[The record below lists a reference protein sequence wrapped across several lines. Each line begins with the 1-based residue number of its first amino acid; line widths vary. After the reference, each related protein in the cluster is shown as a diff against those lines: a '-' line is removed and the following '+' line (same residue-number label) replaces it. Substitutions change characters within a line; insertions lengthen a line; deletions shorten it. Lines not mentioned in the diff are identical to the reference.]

1 MNEKELAKMAK
12 EFAKNIKTTDD
23 LTSLTSMLTKQVIEA
38 ALGAEMEE
46 HLGYSKNQQTDK
58 SNARNGYTKKILKG
72 SHGEIQIATPRDRNG
87 SFEPELIKKRQN
99 RLTQFDEQITYL
111 YGKGMTT
118 RLNVFFIQS
127 MILLTPLRSCMGHK
141 SHQHWFPKLQQRFS
155 KSLKPGKHED

>member
-1 MNEKELAKMAK
+1 MNEKELEKMAK

-58 SNARNGYTKKILKG
+58 SNARNGYTKKILQG
-72 SHGEIQIATPRDRNG
+72 SHGEVEIATPRDRNG
-87 SFEPELIKKRQN
+87 SFDPQLIKKRQK

-127 MILLTPLRSCMGHK
+127 RISLIPLKNCMELMFL
-141 SHQHWFPKLQQRFS
+141 QPWYPK
-155 KSLKPGKHED
+155 

>member
-1 MNEKELAKMAK
+1 MNEKELAKMAN
-12 EFAKNIKTTDD
+12 EFAKNIKTADD

-38 ALGAEMEE
+38 ALGTEMEE

-72 SHGEIQIATPRDRNG
+72 SHGEVEIATPRDRNG
-87 SFEPELIKKRQN
+87 SFDPVLIKKRQK

-118 RLNVFFIQS
+118 RLNVLFIQS
-127 MILLTPLRSCMGHK
+127 TILLTPLRSCMELK
-141 SHQHWFPKLQQRFS
+141 YHQHWFLKLQQRFS
-155 KSLKPGKHED
+155 

>member
-46 HLGYSKNQQTDK
+46 HLGYEKNQQTDK

-72 SHGEIQIATPRDRNG
+72 SHGEVEIATPRDREGN
-87 SFEPELIKKRQN
+87 FEPQLVKKRQN
-99 RLTQFDEQITYL
+99 RLTQFDEQIT
-111 YGKGMTT
+111 
-118 RLNVFFIQS
+118 
-127 MILLTPLRSCMGHK
+127 
-141 SHQHWFPKLQQRFS
+141 
-155 KSLKPGKHED
+155 